1 MEIADALTK
10 KLANTWKSKREKLFD
25 IDAYFD
31 METRNDKIIK
41 EIRGLL
47 NKITPSSYQ
56 ELSDEFCEYKIIED
70 PKLFPQIVDLIF
82 DKVVEEPYFSTL
94 YCDLCKKQVDL
105 ERQMLLQSE
114 KTLGKWWDQ
123 ADNQTEKPKENKT
136 FRAEVLVKC
145 QYAFLN
151 FDDYYKK
158 VKEFEE
164 KLKDAEETRLAI
176 KEELETFSL
185 KQKCHFL
192 GIVKF
197 IGQLYRHQ
205 LTNEAIIDWC
215 AVELVRRFETT
226 QEEVYIEY
234 TVELI
239 KIVGK
244 IYEIRKKLQ
253 QQRTSI
259 IQIYPGIKIVVNG
272 KHEKKEEQF
281 RLDNVISHLSQLKY
295 KVANRARFL
304 IMDLEDLKKN
314 RWLPRGEKGLKQL
327 NR

>member
-25 IDAYFD
+25 IDAHFD

-145 QYAFLN
+145 QYVFLS

-158 VKEFEE
+158 LKELEE
-164 KLKDAEETRLAI
+164 KLKDKDKTRLAI
-176 KEELETFSL
+176 EEELENLRL
-185 KQKCHFL
+185 KQKRHFL
-192 GIVKF
+192 GIIKF
-197 IGQLYRHQ
+197 IGQLYQHQ
-205 LTNEAIIDWC
+205 LLIASIIDWC
-215 AVELVRRFETT
+215 AVKLLHQFVTT
-226 QEEVYIEY
+226 QDEIYIEF
-234 TVELI
+234 TVEFI

-244 IYEIRKKLQ
+244 IYETRKILQ
-253 QQRTSI
+253 QQRTSV
-259 IQIYPGIKIVVNG
+259 IQICPGMQIVING
-272 KHEKKEEQF
+272 KQEKKEEQF
-281 RLDNVISHLSQLKY
+281 RLGLVFHHLSQLKY
-295 KVANRARFL
+295 RVSNRVRFL
-304 IMDLEDLKKN
+304 IMDLEDLRKN
-314 RWLPRGEKGLKQL
+314 RWLPRGEKGPKTM
-327 NR
+327 R